1 MPVLKNTGGNLRILL
16 AHNFYTVTGGA
27 EVFYHEVGRVLASQG
42 HDVAW
47 FSCQED
53 SLETPWAEYF
63 PTAADYRSGG
73 PLKRVL
79 GFPKMVYNR
88 DAKEAMARLISD
100 FKPDIIHAFGVYV
113 RLTPA
118 ILDAARES
126 GIPVVL
132 SCNDYKHIC
141 PNYKLFHHG
150 RICEEC
156 KGGRYQ
162 RALIN
167 RCCHG
172 SVVYSGASM
181 VEAYVHD
188 VLDIWRK
195 NVSCFLFASEFMA
208 QKTGEFWGA
217 RSFRHEI
224 LRNPFDSA
232 KYSLEGQ
239 VGGYALYFGRLIDE
253 KGVHVLLDAVAMV
266 PGLPLVVVGDGPD
279 RLLLESIAQSCGL
292 KNVSFVGAQWGE
304 DLNRW
309 LRDCRFVVV
318 PSLWHENYPYVIFQ
332 AFAAGKPVVGSN
344 RGGIPELVIHGERG
358 LIYDATDIDALA
370 SSLLRMAE
378 MDDAEIIR
386 MGESARHFV
395 EIEFND
401 EKFYSNLMEIYKG
414 VLQ

>member
-1 MPVLKNTGGNLRILL
+1 LRILL

-42 HDVAW
+42 HEVAW

-63 PTAADYRSGG
+63 PTATDYRGG
-73 PLKRVL
+73 GLLKRVL

-88 DAKEAMARLISD
+88 DAKTAMARIIAD
-100 FKPDIIHAFGVYV
+100 FRPDIIHAFAVYV

-118 ILDAARES
+118 ILDAARGA

-156 KGGRYQ
+156 KEGQYH
-162 RALIN
+162 RALAN
-167 RCCHG
+167 RCCHD
-172 SVVYSGASM
+172 SSAYSGASM
-181 VEAYVHD
+181 VEAYVHNA
-188 VLDIWRK
+188 LDIWRK

-208 QKTGEFWGA
+208 RKTGEFWGA
-217 RSFRHEI
+217 DSFRHEI

-232 KYSLEGQ
+232 KYRLEGRI
-239 VGGYALYFGRLIDE
+239 GDYALYFGRLIDE
-253 KGVHVLLDAVAMV
+253 KGVNVLLDAAAKV
-266 PGLPLVVVGDGPD
+266 PELPLVVVGEGPD
-279 RLLLESIAQSCGL
+279 RQLLESQARSLGL
-292 KNVSFVGAQWGE
+292 EHVQFVGAQWG
-304 DLNRW
+304 DNLNRW

-318 PSLWHENYPYVIFQ
+318 PSLWHENFPYVIFQ

-344 RGGIPELVIHGERG
+344 RGGIPELVIEGERG
-358 LIYDATDIDALA
+358 LIYEATDTEALA
-370 SSLLRMAE
+370 SALLLMRKAGDAE
-378 MDDAEIIR
+378 MHR
-386 MGESARHFV
+386 MGEAARHFV
-395 EIEFND
+395 ETEFND
-401 EKFYSNLMEIYKG
+401 EEFYSRLMEIYKG